1 MLLSAL
7 LTSKAAAA
15 AVGAVLLAGTATAA
29 VAVPVALGASDD
41 PSVTATDTTTG
52 AEGDESTA
60 DDPTTG
66 SDDASD
72 GATDDATDDSTSAAP
87 QNSAAQGPDATGP
100 AAYGLCTAWAHG
112 GLTYAKAEKGNPAA
126 KALVTAAAEGTVEDY
141 CTTVLLDKK
150 GIPSPS
156 DTATDAAKAQPSE
169 PGAHGRAVAA
179 SKKAEHGKPSDAGKP
194 SDRGQRP

>member
-29 VAVPVALGASDD
+29 VAVPVALAGSDE
-41 PSVTATDTTTG
+41 PSVTSTDTTSG
-52 AEGDESTA
+52 AAGDESTA
-60 DDPTTG
+60 DDPTTA
-66 SDDASD
+66 SDDAS
-72 GATDDATDDSTSAAP
+72 DDATDDSISAAP

-126 KALVTAAAEGTVEDY
+126 KALVTAAGEGTVEDY
-141 CTTVLLDKK
+141 CTTVLLEKK
-150 GIPSPS
+150 GTPSPS
-156 DTATDAAKAQPSE
+156 DTVTDAAKDQQAE
-169 PGAHGRAVAA
+169 PGEHGRAVAA